1 MAVVFKNQSKT
12 KERRSLLMKK
22 FIALGV
28 ALTVLLF
35 SFLPTATAADVKN
48 GVSVCE
54 DLKPK
59 PDPYPYPSLDRN

>member
-1 MAVVFKNQSKT
+1 
-12 KERRSLLMKK
+12 MKK

-35 SFLPTATAADVKN
+35 SFLPTATVADVKN

-54 DLKPK
+54 DLEAN
-59 PDPYPYPSLDRN
+59 PDPYP